1 VINLSDTKATIEV
14 TFSVQLNLGEWRYPT
29 AVKAIK
35 SSALDFIQKPFC
47 AEEIVRQLENV
58 LKRFR
63 APEKQGFRN
72 KTVAIQFSGTG
83 AFDPQRDD
91 VLEIIA
97 SGLSSKEAALARGI
111 GE

>member
-58 LKRFR
+58 LR
-63 APEKQGFRN
+63 GFVPP
-72 KTVAIQFSGTG
+72 KSK
-83 AFDPQRDD
+83 
-91 VLEIIA
+91 A
-97 SGLSSKEAALARGI
+97 SETKLSPFNFPGREPLTPKETTCLK
-111 GE
+111 

>member
-1 VINLSDTKATIEV
+1 MINLSDTKATIEV

-58 LKRFR
+58 LRVR
-63 APEKQGFRN
+63 PETSGRI
-72 KTVAIQFSGTG
+72 AEFS
-83 AFDPQRDD
+83 
-91 VLEIIA
+91 EH
-97 SGLSSKEAALARGI
+97 EAD
-111 GE
+111 